1 MQHRLS
7 IFLNSGC
14 SVIVACLVKLE
25 RQLKTETGQL
35 RKESEHVDGILKETI
50 LQVGSSDEVDDRDR
64 NVFGLFD

>member
-1 MQHRLS
+1 MK
-7 IFLNSGC
+7 I
-14 SVIVACLVKLE
+14 
-25 RQLKTETGQL
+25 ETGQL